1 MKQREG
7 FGEAHH
13 QVIGKWQAVL
23 GDFDVSLNSSARATI
38 WASQT
43 STTVVDSRAGPRGF
57 LGELTMAPEVRL
69 QNEGCTRASDMYSY
83 GGLLF
88 VALYPNSPPVTSEDG
103 GIEVGEHANVDV
115 AALVRKLLRKE
126 AKERPSASE
135 ALAYP
140 LFAAAVA
147 RGVLAEQLERKL
159 RECKSKA
166 HAAQSA
172 LRSAQLHVHTRRHT
186 LAIA

>member
-1 MKQREG
+1 
-7 FGEAHH
+7 
-13 QVIGKWQAVL
+13 
-23 GDFDVSLNSSARATI
+23 
-38 WASQT
+38 
-43 STTVVDSRAGPRGF
+43 
-57 LGELTMAPEVRL
+57 
-69 QNEGCTRASDMYSY
+69 MYSY

-159 RECKSKA
+159 REQ
-166 HAAQSA
+166 AAELTA
-172 LRSAQLHVHTRRHT
+172 LREAEREAQARRERQDKNRAERLRQCFASFDQVDVDAGVECRAGHF
-186 LAIA
+186 IC

>member
-1 MKQREG
+1 
-7 FGEAHH
+7 
-13 QVIGKWQAVL
+13 
-23 GDFDVSLNSSARATI
+23 
-38 WASQT
+38 
-43 STTVVDSRAGPRGF
+43 
-57 LGELTMAPEVRL
+57 MAPEVRL

-88 VALYPNSPPVTSEDG
+88 VALYPNTPPVTSEDG
-103 GIEVGEHANVDV
+103 GIEVGEHANVHV

-159 RECKSKA
+159 REQ
-166 HAAQSA
+166 AAELTA
-172 LRSAQLHVHTRRHT
+172 LREAEREAQARREREDKDRVERLRQCFACFDQVDVDAGVECRAGHFMCSGC
-186 LAIA
+186 LNEEVKEQVSCEGS

>member
-1 MKQREG
+1 
-7 FGEAHH
+7 
-13 QVIGKWQAVL
+13 
-23 GDFDVSLNSSARATI
+23 
-38 WASQT
+38 
-43 STTVVDSRAGPRGF
+43 
-57 LGELTMAPEVRL
+57 MAPEVRL

-103 GIEVGEHANVDV
+103 GIEVGEHANVHV

-140 LFAAAVA
+140 LFAATGATLLAKVHDQQREEERA
-147 RGVLAEQLERKL
+147 SHRGAKGQDGGAGAKEQSSCRGE
-159 RECKSKA
+159 A
-166 HAAQSA
+166 
-172 LRSAQLHVHTRRHT
+172 
-186 LAIA
+186 